1 MPPVLIRYWP
11 AGCVHSE
18 FWLGLGGAFVCG
30 WGEFWTS
37 NYPLHLP
44 SFFGNTER
52 DDKESRHDMLNMLK
66 SETRQVPPNHITPVH
81 PSKTLTWNLKDD
93 APKKRRWIELG
104 HHHHVLQLFW
114 CLMLKFE
121 GLLVRF
127 SHYLLTLSSFLQRL
141 GALNARPEGLFWNF
155 VCTWISFVGIS
166 ANLHVFFFNV
176 FFSTVTIA
184 IVKWNEMIQFWCK
197 KLGKELTLKS
207 RQRRFVPLCL
217 WIRKKTRGFFVVA
230 GGLENFQLTT
240 TAGRFFIGRD
250 WWGKICTPIP
260 NHVFVPNHIAF
271 IPKTDRLIDITPK
284 ISNFFFLQDPVS
296 NVALCLH
303 PQTLQTFSLW
313 LVTSFTS
320 QALRPYR
327 QLASAGGAGTP
338 DYREVLVVK
347 STARKAL
354 LWCEYVYFG
363 LLTIFLKGWF
373 NPLPS
378 ILESDPNWNG
388 CD

>member
-166 ANLHVFFFNV
+166 ANLHVFFSM
-176 FFSTVTIA
+176 FFFQLSQSQLS
-184 IVKWNEMIQFWCK
+184 NETRWSNFDAK
-197 KLGKELTLKS
+197 SLEKNSPSNHGK
-207 RQRRFVPLCL
+207 
-217 WIRKKTRGFFVVA
+217 
-230 GGLENFQLTT
+230 GGLFHFASESEKKPEVSSWWLGAWRISSWPRLRGDFLLEEIDEEKSAPQSPITFLFQ
-240 TAGRFFIGRD
+240 I
-250 WWGKICTPIP
+250 I
-260 NHVFVPNHIAF
+260 
-271 IPKTDRLIDITPK
+271 
-284 ISNFFFLQDPVS
+284 
-296 NVALCLH
+296 
-303 PQTLQTFSLW
+303 
-313 LVTSFTS
+313 
-320 QALRPYR
+320 
-327 QLASAGGAGTP
+327 
-338 DYREVLVVK
+338 
-347 STARKAL
+347 
-354 LWCEYVYFG
+354 
-363 LLTIFLKGWF
+363 
-373 NPLPS
+373 
-378 ILESDPNWNG
+378 
-388 CD
+388 